1 MTAIRT
7 KLFLG
12 LLIPLAL
19 VAGLVSLETF
29 FSAQR
34 TSQDLNDRT
43 LLAAGL
49 AILEG
54 VVATDGTL
62 LADEALDA
70 LTEQLGDRYFY
81 HVRGPNGAFVTGYS
95 GFPKPPNGD
104 AGSVVE
110 PIFYDA
116 MHLGAPVRA
125 VQFQRDLSDR
135 VLNGAT
141 TITAWQ
147 RIDQRTA
154 LTLQLF
160 SLSLARLSLLVLAA
174 GTIVWFAV
182 SWGLRPLQDLQ
193 DAIEKRSSHDLTQI
207 QRKVPKE
214 LAGIVGSM
222 NDLFARVARSKH
234 NRERFIGDAAHQLRN
249 PVAAIKV
256 QAQAALDQ
264 ESANDERQALKSIV
278 AVADSSA
285 LMINQMLSGA
295 KAYTL
300 NRSTQPIFKLQ
311 AMLERVIS
319 DMAPLAFDGGHD
331 VSAHMDSKKMSVQGS
346 QALIGEAV
354 RNLIDNAIRHTAPG
368 MIRIELSREGTNAII
383 SVADDGDALEDKEFD
398 ELTQPFHTRSANDE
412 GTGLG
417 LSVAKDVAKSHGGRL
432 ELKRT
437 GNGKAIQM
445 ILPLSA

>member
-81 HVRGPNGAFVTGYS
+81 HVRGPDGAFVTGYS
-95 GFPKPPNGD
+95 GFPRPPDVNGRF
-104 AGSVVE
+104 ASE
-110 PIFYDA
+110 PVFYDA
-116 MHLGAPVRA
+116 THLDAPVRA
-125 VQFQRDLSDR
+125 VQFERDLSDR
-135 VLNGAT
+135 VLNGPT

-154 LTLQLF
+154 LTMQLF

-174 GTIVWFAV
+174 GAIVWFAV

-193 DAIEKRSSHDLTQI
+193 EAIEKRSPQDLTEI
-207 QRKVPKE
+207 QRRVPQE

-222 NDLFARVARSKH
+222 NDLFARVARSKR

-249 PVAAIKV
+249 PVAAIKI
-256 QAQAALDQ
+256 QAQAALAQKSED
-264 ESANDERQALKSIV
+264 ADRQALKSIA

-295 KAYTL
+295 RAYTL
-300 NRSTQPIFKLQ
+300 DRSAQPVFELK
-311 AMLERVIS
+311 AMLEHVVS
-319 DMAPLAFDGGHD
+319 DMAPLAFDQGHD
-331 VSAHMDSKKMSVQGS
+331 VSADVACEEARVRGS
-346 QALIGEAV
+346 EALIGEAL
-354 RNLIDNAIRHTAPG
+354 RNLIDNAVRHTAPG
-368 MIRIELSREGTNAII
+368 LIRIGLTREQQTAII
-383 SVADDGDALEDKEFD
+383 SVGDGGAVLSQSEFE
-398 ELTQPFHTRSANDE
+398 ELTQPFHTRSANQA

-417 LSVAKDVAKSHGGRL
+417 LSVAKDIVKSHGGRI
-432 ELKRT
+432 ELKPT
-437 GNGKAIQM
+437 EAGKAIQM
-445 ILPLSA
+445 VLPLAG

>member
-12 LLIPLAL
+12 LLIPLTL

-95 GFPKPPNGD
+95 GFPKPPDGD
-104 AGSVVE
+104 GRVTAE
-110 PIFYDA
+110 PVFYDA
-116 MHLGAPVRA
+116 THLGAPVRA
-125 VQFQRDLSDR
+125 VQFARDLSDR
-135 VLNGAT
+135 VLNGVT

-147 RIDQRTA
+147 RIDQRKA

-174 GTIVWFAV
+174 GAIVWFAV

-193 DAIEKRSSHDLTQI
+193 DAIEKRSPQDLTQI
-207 QRKVPKE
+207 QRRVPNE

-222 NDLFARVARSKH
+222 NDLFARVARSKR

-249 PVAAIKV
+249 PVAAIKI

-264 ESANDERQALKSIV
+264 KTRSEERQALESIA

-295 KAYTL
+295 RAYTL
-300 NRSTQPIFKLQ
+300 DRSVQPMFEVQ
-311 AMLERVIS
+311 AMLTKAVS
-319 DMAPLAFDGGHD
+319 DMAPIAFDHGHD
-331 VSAHMDSKKMSVQGS
+331 ISAELEKRSLAVQGS
-346 QALIGEAV
+346 EALIGEAV
-354 RNLIDNAIRHTAPG
+354 RNLIDNAVRHTAPG
-368 MIRIELSREGTNAII
+368 MIRIELAREGRTAII
-383 SVADDGDALEDKEFD
+383 SVADNGEALGEDEFD
-398 ELTQPFHTRSANDE
+398 ELTQPFHTRSANQA

-417 LSVAKDVAKSHGGRL
+417 LSVAKDIVKSHGGRL

-437 GNGKAIQM
+437 AAGKAIQM
-445 ILPLSA
+445 VLPLAD